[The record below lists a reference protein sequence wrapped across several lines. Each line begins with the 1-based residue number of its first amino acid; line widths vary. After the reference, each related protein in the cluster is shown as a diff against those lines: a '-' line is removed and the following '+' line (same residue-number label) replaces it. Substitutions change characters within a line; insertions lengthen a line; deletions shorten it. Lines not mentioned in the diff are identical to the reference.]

1 MVDHRPARFADNQMR
16 DAFGGIMPRDPRY
29 DVLFEPVRFGPVT
42 AKNRFFQ
49 VPHCNGMGMSFPSA
63 MIAMRRMKAEGG
75 WAVICTEETDIHP
88 SSDFSPLVE
97 GRLWDDR
104 DIPVFAR
111 MNEAVHAHGAL
122 AGIELSHT
130 GPRDACLYSREVP
143 IAVGHTP
150 VWAGDYPAQARAMD
164 RSDIRNYR
172 RWHRAA
178 ALRAKRAGFD
188 VIYIYCHAGS
198 SLNGDF
204 LSRQHNRRSDE
215 YGGSLENRMRLLREI
230 LEDTHAA
237 VGDSCAIALRYVVDD
252 QVGPDGA
259 ADMAESRQIVEALAE
274 VPDLWDVNIREWR
287 RDSMPSRFGPEGSQE
302 EFIGFVKKLTT
313 KPVVGVGR
321 FTSPDTMVSQ
331 IKRGIID
338 FIGAAR
344 PSIADPFL
352 PKKIE
357 EGRSDDIR
365 ECIGCNMC
373 VSSDFTMV
381 PMRCTQNPTIGEE
394 WRKGWHPEI
403 IPPKASEDRVLIVG
417 AGPAGLECARSLGNR
432 GYAVTLAEARDA
444 LGGRVHD
451 ESRMAGLAT
460 WGRVRDYRVQQIQRM
475 PNVEVYLE
483 SRLTAA
489 DVLDYGFPKVVLATG
504 ASWRRDGIGRAL
516 SDPIPGLGAISV
528 LGPEDVFAG
537 QPIEGPVVIY
547 DDDRYYMGSVLAEQ
561 LRLRG
566 LEVTLVTPASDVS
579 SWSSATLEQGWA
591 EERLHQIGVTVI
603 EKHGITAAATGEIEI
618 AHAVNGRA
626 RRLPC
631 ASLLLVTMRLPNDT
645 LFEALNA
652 DRARLADAGITSLRR
667 IGDCLAPSTIA
678 AAVYAGHRC
687 ARETDTVPAE
697 DVVPFK
703 RELIALED

>member
-1 MVDHRPARFADNQMR
+1 
-16 DAFGGIMPRDPRY
+16 MPRDPRY

-49 VPHCNGMGMSFPSA
+49 VPHCNGMGMSFPSSMA
-63 MIAMRRMKAEGG
+63 AMRRMKAEGG

-88 SSDFSPLVE
+88 SGDMSPLVE

-111 MNEAVHAHGAL
+111 MNEAVHRYGAL

-130 GPRDACLYSREVP
+130 GARDACLYSREVP
-143 IAVGHTP
+143 IAVDHTP
-150 VWAGDYPAQARAMD
+150 VWAGDYPVQARAMD
-164 RSDIRNYR
+164 RTDIRNYR
-172 RWHRAA
+172 RWHREA
-178 ALRAKRAGFD
+178 ALRSKRAGFD
-188 VIYIYCHAGS
+188 VITVYCHGGS

-204 LSRQHNRRSDE
+204 LSRKRNRRSDE
-215 YGGSLENRMRLLREI
+215 YGGSLENRMRLLREV

-237 VGDSCAIALRYVVDD
+237 VGDTCAVALRYVVDD
-252 QVGPDGA
+252 QIGPDGE
-259 ADMAESRQIVEALAE
+259 ADMEESRQIVEALAE
-274 VPDLWDVNIREWR
+274 LPDLWDVNIRGWQ

-302 EFIGFVKKLTT
+302 AFIGFVKKLTT

-331 IKRGIID
+331 IRRGILD

-357 EGRSDDIR
+357 EGRIDDIR

-394 WRKGWHPEI
+394 WRKDWHPEI

-417 AGPAGLECARSLGNR
+417 AGPSGLECARALGAR
-432 GYAVTLAEARDA
+432 GYAVTLAEARDV

-451 ESRMAGLAT
+451 ESRLTGLAT

-483 SRLTAA
+483 SRLAAA
-489 DVLDYGFPKVVLATG
+489 DVLDYGFPKVILATG
-504 ASWRRDGIGRAL
+504 STWRRDGVGRWSAEPLDGL
-516 SDPIPGLGAISV
+516 SDTIV
-528 LGPEDVFAG
+528 LSPEDVFSGKEIA
-537 QPIEGPVVIY
+537 GPVVIY
-547 DDDRYYMGSVLAEQ
+547 DDDLYYMGGVLAEQ
-561 LRLRG
+561 LRMRG

-579 SWSSATLEQGWA
+579 TWTTNTLEQGWI
-591 EERLHQIGVTVI
+591 EDRLHQIGVSI
-603 EKHGITAAATGEIEI
+603 LEKHWVSGAAKGEVRV
-618 AHAVNGRA
+618 AHVASGRE

-631 ASLLLVTMRLPNDT
+631 ASLLLVTMRLPNDS
-645 LFEALNA
+645 LFQELNG
-652 DRARLADAGITSLRR
+652 DPARLADAGITSLQR

-678 AAVYAGHRC
+678 AAVYSGHRS
-687 ARETDTVPAE
+687 ARETDAPPSNAE
-697 DVVPFK
+697 VPFK
-703 RELIALED
+703 RELIALE